1 MSWITTDVEESEHPG
16 HDQVPCVGENSSVAL
31 INAVMQSPAWNST
44 VIFVSWDDFGGFYD
58 HVPPPQV
65 DASGL
70 GPRVGL
76 LITSPYA
83 KSGYIEHT
91 QLEFSSIVRFIEEL
105 YGLPFL
111 TARDRN
117 SADMVGA
124 FNYTGTLQAP
134 LLSQAQTCP

>member
-1 MSWITTDVEESEHPG
+1 MCWRELERGFDQRGDAESWVEFDG
-16 HDQVPCVGENSSVAL
+16 H
-31 INAVMQSPAWNST
+31 
-44 VIFVSWDDFGGFYD
+44 FRSWDDFGGFCD

-70 GPRVGL
+70 GPRFGL
-76 LITSPYA
+76 LTISPFA

-91 QLEFSSIVRFIEEL
+91 QLEFSSILRFIEEL

-117 SADMVGA
+117 SADMWDA
-124 FNYTGTLQAP
+124 FNFTGTLQAP
-134 LLSQAQTCP
+134 LLLQAQTCP

>member
-1 MSWITTDVEESEHPG
+1 
-16 HDQVPCVGENSSVAL
+16 
-31 INAVMQSPAWNST
+31 MQSPAWNST
-44 VIFVSWDDFGGFYD
+44 VIFVAWDDFGGFYD

-65 DASGL
+65 DSWGL

-76 LITSPYA
+76 LTISPFA

-117 SADMVGA
+117 SADMWDQ
-124 FNYTGTLQAP
+124 FNFTGTPQVPLTLQP
-134 LLSQAQTCP
+134 QICPE